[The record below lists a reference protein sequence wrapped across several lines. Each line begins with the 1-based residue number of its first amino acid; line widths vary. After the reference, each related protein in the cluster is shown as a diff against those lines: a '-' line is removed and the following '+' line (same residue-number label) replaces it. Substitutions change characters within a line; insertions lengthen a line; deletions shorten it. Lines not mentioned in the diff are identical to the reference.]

1 MAEEGEGG
9 RFVHLLSAPVRDL
22 THNWSIDIASELTS
36 YLSELEGLNTLVDP
50 SNSHSFNFAEGQ
62 LHVSRWREHQMHL
75 VTIWGRRTMSLIGI
89 TGFH

>member
-1 MAEEGEGG
+1 MAEGGEGG

-22 THNWSIDIASELTS
+22 TQNWSIDIASELTS

-62 LHVSRWREHQMHL
+62 LHALRCREHQMHL
-75 VTIWGRRTMSLIGI
+75 VTHWERRTMSLIGI
-89 TGFH
+89 TGFN

>member
-36 YLSELEGLNTLVDP
+36 YLSELEGLNTLVDS

-62 LHVSRWREHQMHL
+62 LHVSRWREHQIHL